1 MTEIDSVK
9 NFGGKEIVEIDTKNI
24 NDAEYQRTNGKLRN
38 LKKKDTKNQDLG
50 IRKQMIRNG
59 VSIKKACP

>member
-1 MTEIDSVK
+1 MTEIDSVT
-9 NFGGKEIVEIDTKNI
+9 NFGGKKIVEIETKNI
-24 NDAEYQRTNGKLRN
+24 NDAEYQSTNGKLRN

-50 IRKQMIRNG
+50 IRKQMKRNG

>member
-1 MTEIDSVK
+1 MTEIDSVT
-9 NFGGKEIVEIDTKNI
+9 NFGGKKIVEIETKNI

-38 LKKKDTKNQDLG
+38 LKKKNTKNQDLG

>member
-9 NFGGKEIVEIDTKNI
+9 NFGGKEIVEIETKNI

>member
-1 MTEIDSVK
+1 MTEIDSVT
-9 NFGGKEIVEIDTKNI
+9 NFGGKKKIEIETKNI

-38 LKKKDTKNQDLG
+38 LKKKNTKNQDLG

>member
-1 MTEIDSVK
+1 MTEIDSVT
-9 NFGGKEIVEIDTKNI
+9 NFGGKKIVEIETKNI
-24 NDAEYQRTNGKLRN
+24 SDAEYQSTNGKLRN